1 MELSPRLEKITT
13 LIPKGSTLADIGTD
27 HAYIPVYCS
36 KNKITKSALAM
47 DLNEGPLS
55 RADINIKKYGF
66 EGQIKTRL
74 SDGLSNLLP
83 GEADVI
89 VIAGM
94 GGLLIRDII
103 EKGKTV
109 IDDNTILILQPMI
122 APVELR
128 EFLYSFGFNIEDEY
142 IVREED
148 KFYNIFKVKKGDF
161 SPSDSDLYIGKNLSK
176 NSPDEIEAYLDYKIR
191 VCKKIVDG
199 MKKSDNPD
207 VLMLKKY
214 EAELE
219 IYILSKKELSKW

>member
-13 LIPKGSTLADIGTD
+13 LIPKGSTLADIGAD

-219 IYILSKKELSKW
+219 IYILSKKELSK

>member
-219 IYILSKKELSKW
+219 IYILSKKELSK